1 MDKNYEYKKEDIY
14 KNKAVSLWKIIT
26 NRYNASGYLRL
37 FDDEKEKSDDETQ
50 L

>member
-1 MDKNYEYKKEDIY
+1 MDKNYKYKEDDIY

-37 FDDEKEKSDDETQ
+37 FDDEKEQANEQNK
-50 L
+50 